1 MSVEQLVGVHGIG
14 QHYESRP
21 QLIKEW
27 EPALRGGL
35 EMANDRRPPNP
46 FYFDLAFY
54 GDLFRPDPDVDGKGT
69 ADEVVLAGLADIDA
83 DELAELTEAVEEIV
97 TPEDLAIVKAEAES
111 GKGIRLEVD
120 TGVPVPVACLIGAVE
135 RRFPP
140 SSGVLFLGDLRQ
152 VRKYLRD
159 PKVKEEIDEITAA
172 AAAGADVLIGH
183 SLGSVVAYEF
193 LRQHPGHSVRL
204 LVTLGSPLG
213 LRMVRKRIPTA
224 GVGYAG
230 WVNIRDRHDP
240 VAAAG
245 RLSQWYPGVLNRQAA
260 NGSNAH
266 AVAPYLTSKACG
278 RAILDILPGLGR

>member
-1 MSVEQLVGVHGIG
+1 VEQLVGVHGIG

-21 QLIKEW
+21 QLVKEW

-46 FYFDLAFY
+46 FNFDLAFY
-54 GDLFRPDPDVDGKGT
+54 GDLFRPDPDADGKG
-69 ADEVVLAGLADIDA
+69 AAGEDFPARLDDIDP

-97 TPEDLAIVKAEAES
+97 TPADLAIVKAEAES

-140 SSGVLFLGDLRQ
+140 ASGVLFLGDLRQ

-159 PKVKEEIDEITAA
+159 QKVKAEIDEITAA
-172 AAAGADVLIGH
+172 AAAAADVLIGH
-183 SLGSVVAYEF
+183 SLGSIVAYEF

-213 LRMVRKRIPTA
+213 LRMVRKRIP
-224 GVGYAG
+224 VGRVGDAE

-245 RLSQWYPGVLNRQAA
+245 RLSQWFQGVADRQAA
-260 NGSNAH
+260 NGSDAH
-266 AVAPYLTSKACG
+266 GAAPYLTSKTCG